1 MKPSSPSYQN
11 QTKTPP
17 KKENYRPVSSVNMD
31 AKGLT
36 KYQQT
41 KANNTEGSYTTAK
54 VDSSQSHKD
63 GSTYANQ
70 PT

>member
-1 MKPSSPSYQN
+1 M
-11 QTKTPP
+11 
-17 KKENYRPVSSVNMD
+17 NMD

-70 PT
+70 PTWSITTKEKTKTTWSSQQMQKNIW